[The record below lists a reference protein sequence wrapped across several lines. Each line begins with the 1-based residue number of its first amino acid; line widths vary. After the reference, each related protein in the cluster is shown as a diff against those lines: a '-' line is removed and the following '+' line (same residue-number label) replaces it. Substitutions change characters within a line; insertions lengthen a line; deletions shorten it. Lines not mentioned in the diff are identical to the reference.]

1 MEGADVTQESD
12 YIIHW
17 DDVERRRIDRAPLQ
31 AYWTDL
37 GRAAGTVSTGIRRMQ
52 VDPGARTTPVH
63 VHGAEEE
70 IFYVLS
76 GSGVSWQDGKA
87 YEIGQGDCLVHL
99 PKAPAHTLIAGAEG
113 LDVLAYGERIAAEI
127 AFLPRA
133 HVAWLGPTWV
143 LAGEDG
149 NPWAREVAAGD
160 LAVPELSPRP
170 PSIVS
175 LDEVPVHSSRHG
187 QYGGES
193 RDLARAAGSNAL
205 GLVHVVLSEGMSSC
219 PLHCHSAEEEVFVIL
234 AGSGACVLGER
245 EYPVRRGDV
254 IARPAGTRVAHL
266 FRGGSEGMTYL
277 ACGERDTADVVWYP
291 HSRKLF
297 FRGVGVI
304 TRVEKLEYWDG
315 EE

>member
-1 MEGADVTQESD
+1 MARESEH
-12 YIIHW
+12 IIHW
-17 DDVERRRIDRAPLQ
+17 DDVQRRRIDRAPLQ

-37 GRAAGTVSTGIRRMQ
+37 GKASGTVSTGIRRIQ

-76 GSGVSWQDGKA
+76 GSGISWQDGRTH
-87 YEIGQGDCLVHL
+87 EIREGDCLVHL
-99 PKAPAHTLIAGAEG
+99 PQGPAHTLIAGAEG
-113 LDVLAYGERIAAEI
+113 LDVLVYGQRTAAEV

-143 LAGEDG
+143 SAGEG
-149 NPWAREVAAGD
+149 GHPWAREAAAGD
-160 LAVPELSPRP
+160 LELPESSPRP

-175 LDEVPVHSSRHG
+175 QADVPVLSDGRG
-187 QYGGES
+187 QYRDDS
-193 RDLARAAGSNAL
+193 RELGRAAGSKVI
-205 GLVHVVLSEGMSSC
+205 GMVHVMLSDGMASC
-219 PLHCHSAEEEVFVIL
+219 PLHCHSAEEEIFVIL
-234 AGSGACVLGER
+234 AGTGTCVLADQ
-245 EYPVRRGDV
+245 EYSVRPGHV
-254 IARPAGTRVAHL
+254 IARPAGTRVAHM
-266 FRGGSEGMTYL
+266 FRGGPEGMTYL
-277 ACGERDTADVVWYP
+277 ACGERDISDVVWYP

-304 TRVEKLEYWDG
+304 TRVETVDYWDG